1 MRQVWVGSAG
11 RGPTVV
17 GLALRDEHAC
27 SVTAFLSLQK
37 EMENYEAPF
46 HCLAKQ
52 FHQLYQEKVEV
63 FHMLV

>member
-1 MRQVWVGSAG
+1 MGGGAR

-17 GLALRDEHAC
+17 GPALCDDRTCNAPD
-27 SVTAFLSLQK
+27 FLSLQK
-37 EMENYEAPF
+37 EVENYEAPF